1 MYGFIKEKHNQITV
15 KDCKLFQMMV
25 SFFVLKSGILDF
37 IFGRALRPVA
47 MFEDLG
53 LIDSLQLDV
62 GV

>member
-15 KDCKLFQMMV
+15 NDCKLFKIMV
-25 SFFVLKSGILDF
+25 SFFVLKSRIFDF
-37 IFGRALRPVA
+37 IFGCALRLVA